1 MEILEVKVIII
12 EMKDPLEKHHS
23 RLYQAEKINKL
34 HDNSIEIIQSEEQ
47 KKRNEKNE
55 QSPGSCGA
63 QSSTPAYCT
72 MRVPER
78 NEREKGSK
86 KFEI

>member
-1 MEILEVKVIII
+1 MKVIII

-23 RLYQAEKINKL
+23 RLYQAEKSTSFMTTQLRLFSLRNR
-34 HDNSIEIIQSEEQ
+34 
-47 KKRNEKNE
+47 KKRDEKNE

-86 KFEI
+86 NFEI